1 MRDYAD
7 TGNYEIAVVVLATR
21 MALPKDVRA
30 YYAACEV
37 VRHISVVSQF
47 KINYYDDCT
56 KAGVKAGRKTTNV
69 LVHRVSSSKDIYEI
83 AVLPNEPDNMVVTYT
98 GKGSDILD
106 VDLGRLGNVSKKFV
120 AKVDGEEVS
129 RGDTLADVATMCDGV
144 DAFCVDEHNLPFCL
158 DVRFVRPISE
168 IADMISKECDI
179 ELNTAEYE
187 TLLNALYILIKQDL
201 QTCSVDMLIKVAFMF
216 RYTMKEQIRSI
227 GTLYKE
233 AGPGKQST
241 PKDFLKTC
249 FDAIAVHTCLPKAM
263 TPFVMELDGYDFKQ
277 FDVFEIEVMRMRFY
291 AQFNRSG
298 EGSNG
303 FNSEERAM
311 RTEKRVAKRAEREE
325 ASEGAPPKKRRKT
338 KGQEDNS
345 AFLITD
351 VDL

>member
-1 MRDYAD
+1 
-7 TGNYEIAVVVLATR
+7 
-21 MALPKDVRA
+21 
-30 YYAACEV
+30 
-37 VRHISVVSQF
+37 
-47 KINYYDDCT
+47 
-56 KAGVKAGRKTTNV
+56 
-69 LVHRVSSSKDIYEI
+69 
-83 AVLPNEPDNMVVTYT
+83 MVVTYT